1 MIGCCCCMY
10 KCMCTNRFLV
20 VVGKHKAPIFLFLL
34 GLQILE
40 VLKERGVDLD
50 DFVAFLDLIGGDK

>member
-1 MIGCCCCMY
+1 MY